1 MCSLSLSFFFF
12 CKLGCKTSWSFFD
25 SHSNSNISSLPFG
38 WWCSD
43 LWFLSSVNWEFNLH
57 MSRHHIYPWISLFL
71 LSWSGFYYVVLLG
84 LQNLNWF
91 SSCALETN
99 LLSAWWVAKLW
110 SLTIIP
116 ALETGW
122 ILVCLG
128 WESGFL
134 LLCVFLRP
142 DSSLRGLQNL
152 DSYNSCS
159 WDQMDSCLLGQ
170 VLIIHALETRF
181 LSA

>member
-1 MCSLSLSFFFF
+1 
-12 CKLGCKTSWSFFD
+12 
-25 SHSNSNISSLPFG
+25 
-38 WWCSD
+38 
-43 LWFLSSVNWEFNLH
+43 
-57 MSRHHIYPWISLFL
+57 LFL

-84 LQNLNWF
+84 LQNLNWY
-91 SSCALETN
+91 SSCALETR

-142 DSSLRGLQNL
+142 DSSLLWVAKSGFL
-152 DSYNSCS
+152 YNSCLRL
-159 WDQMDSCLLGQ
+159 DSCSWARNLIELLEKYG
-170 VLIIHALETRF
+170 LRKKIITYVKGEGSNLNAMTIALNVYIK
-181 LSA
+181 SIQGDSQKCIIWQKIWKG